1 MKIRDSGMPP
11 EDYWQTLFNVELILE
26 KLLINEKITDAAEF
40 GSGYGTF
47 SIPAAKKIKGNLF
60 ALDIEDEMI
69 HILNKKNA
77 EQGIQNIKVIKT
89 DFMKHGTGLQNN
101 SVDYVMMSNILHA
114 EEPVQLLNESF
125 RILKPGG
132 KAGIIHWIYSDETPR
147 GPSLNII
154 PKPKQCI
161 NWLIKSGFKILKEKI
176 SLPPYH
182 YGLVGFK

>member
-11 EDYWQTLFNVELILE
+11 ENYWQTLFNVELILE

-47 SIPAAKKIKGNLF
+47 SIPAAKRIKGNLF
-60 ALDIEDEMI
+60 ALDIEDEMLRL
-69 HILNKKNA
+69 LNKKNA
-77 EQGIQNIKVIKT
+77 EKGIQNIKVIKT

-101 SVDYVMMSNILHA
+101 SVDYVMLFNILHA
-114 EEPVQLLNESF
+114 EEPVQLLNESL

-147 GPSLNII
+147 GPSLNIR
-154 PKPKQCI
+154 PKPEQCV
-161 NWLIKSGFKILKEKI
+161 NWLIKSGFKIFVEPV

-182 YGLVGFK
+182 YGLVGIK